1 MLDATVL
8 SKPGEVKQRSA
19 GSVNHRGGVLPAVP
33 VTGLKEESHDG
44 ILTQKEL
51 GVGTGPAHLCIRW
64 IVRPLCAINC

>member
-1 MLDATVL
+1 MLHFQRSGTARVH
-8 SKPGEVKQRSA
+8 GEVKQRSA

-51 GVGTGPAHLCIRW
+51 GVGTGPAHLCTY
-64 IVRPLCAINC
+64 VGL